1 MLNIFNVS
9 ETTSPFDDM
18 HGREDFTAGKIA
30 ILPPARVEDLIG
42 SHTRKKDPPI
52 APNPNE
58 HGLAKNLRRKNG

>member
-18 HGREDFTAGKIA
+18 HGREDFTAGKNA

-42 SHTRKKDPPI
+42 SHTRK
-52 APNPNE
+52 
-58 HGLAKNLRRKNG
+58 